1 MTETGM
7 NANGIKMI
15 GENKEKGTK
24 VMAIL
29 YGKKNLQNPPFCQP
43 EMFMG

>member
-15 GENKEKGTK
+15 GENKEEGLKSWQFYVERK
-24 VMAIL
+24 ASKIC
-29 YGKKNLQNPPFCQP
+29 PFCQP